1 MGSELKVSNS
11 VIFQRNMQ
19 KKLIGG
25 QHRQAG
31 IFRRFSHLQ
40 YYVAAQYLGSKAK
53 FKKTLD
59 RLFSSDH
66 NYFILFLYV
75 IIMFFRQFAFAVFDD
90 RNVRYSK
97 SNSLLI

>member
-59 RLFSSDH
+59 RLFSLDQQQQLHTIFVSY
-66 NYFILFLYV
+66 NN
-75 IIMFFRQFAFAVFDD
+75 VF
-90 RNVRYSK
+90 
-97 SNSLLI
+97 